1 MKQKNNI
8 IYLDKAWPPYLDE
21 APKIGMCKL
30 CGIKP
35 SDMEMK
41 VEFSN
46 GWQYRYG
53 ICSICNI
60 NSKSLHHPSIPDGES
75 DKKDQLIL
83 KWTEY
88 AGRHDEI
95 ARRADEGEEG
105 YNQKHKD
112 LLIKIEDVT
121 KEMYDEGMTL
131 DEVSDIF
138 SDHFNRKD

>member
-1 MKQKNNI
+1 MKQKNNV

-35 SDMEMK
+35 AEMDVK

-46 GWQYRYG
+46 GWQYTYP
-53 ICSICNI
+53 ICTPCNI
-60 NSKSLHHPSIPDGES
+60 NSKSLYHPSV
-75 DKKDQLIL
+75 KKDQLIL

-88 AGRHDEI
+88 ANRHDEI
-95 ARRADEGEEG
+95 AKRADEGEEG

-138 SDHFNRKD
+138 SDHFSRKD

>member
-35 SDMEMK
+35 AEIDIK

-46 GWQYRYG
+46 GWQYTYP
-53 ICSICNI
+53 ICTPCNI
-60 NSKSLHHPSIPDGES
+60 NSKSLYHPSV
-75 DKKDQLIL
+75 KKDQLIL

-88 AGRHDEI
+88 ANRHDEI
-95 ARRADEGEEG
+95 AKRADEGEEG